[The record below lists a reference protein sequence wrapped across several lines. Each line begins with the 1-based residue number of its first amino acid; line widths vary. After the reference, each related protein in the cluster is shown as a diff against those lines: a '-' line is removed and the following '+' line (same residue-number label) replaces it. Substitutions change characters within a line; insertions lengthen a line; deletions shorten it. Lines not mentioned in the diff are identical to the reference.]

1 VHASHVRATV
11 NGIAVDRDVPNRLT
25 LAEFLRDDLGL
36 TGTKVSCELEV
47 CGVCTVLV
55 DGRPVSA
62 CTFLAADVDGA
73 DVLTVEGLERDGEL
87 HPVQEAFIDEFAFQC
102 GYCTPGFLMMS
113 VALLARNP
121 DPSVEEIVDYL
132 DGNICRCTGYRPIV
146 QAVRTAAERMRAHV
160 GGAEEASDAR

>member
-1 VHASHVRATV
+1 VHASRISATV
-11 NGIAVDRDVPNRLT
+11 NGVSVDREVANRLT
-25 LAEFLRDDLGL
+25 LAEFLRDKLGL

-62 CTFLAADVDGA
+62 CTFLAADVDGC

-102 GYCTPGFLMMS
+102 GYCTPGFLLMA

-121 DPSVEEIVDYL
+121 NPSREEIKDYL

-146 QAVRTAAERMRAHV
+146 QAVLTAAERMRP
-160 GGAEEASDAR
+160 SDASEEVRDGR